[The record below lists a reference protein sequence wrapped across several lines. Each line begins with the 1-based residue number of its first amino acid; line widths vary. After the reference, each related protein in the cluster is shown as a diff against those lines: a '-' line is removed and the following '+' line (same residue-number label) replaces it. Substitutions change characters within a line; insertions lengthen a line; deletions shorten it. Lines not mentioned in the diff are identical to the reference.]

1 MAEEIKQIDNDGTND
16 GDETNVLKGRLNVS
30 RETFPKADD
39 GQAFSNRL
47 KSKKSRPPA
56 DDSRRLE
63 KQLERKEKGD
73 GMRRVG
79 GIADNNP
86 YDFDNPG
93 VKELYRSF
101 RGNGLSRLE
110 SLYNAVYLR
119 CSDNYYS
126 SGVGVKRKYENIYLH
141 PMSWFS
147 NATTMWRHNKWSVAL
162 KLLEVPVSLSKA
174 KRKAATALKMAGA
187 NLAKGAESS
196 GKVGKSAAS
205 LATVMVL
212 CATAAVGVYWW
223 NEASSDMTKLPVLK
237 LYIDGEHVGNVQTI
251 DEVAAA
257 KRTVESSISM
267 SLGLNYAMECTF
279 DYEASRAEKADVL
292 NEAKLN
298 KVLHEAAHEEMV
310 LGYCLYKGDLPVC
323 AVEDKRLLDYCLNE
337 SIKLRFPE
345 LMADDNVQNI
355 GYKDFIIRQGAF
367 PKSLFVDATSLRA
380 LLSLPP
386 IDENGT
392 ADKTVENPNLY
403 VDNALI
409 TDGYASG
416 MSSDVS
422 GYDNLPSALTVTM
435 EAVVTRTEAVTEI
448 LPYDTEYIY
457 DETLPEGL
465 TSSVNSGRNGV
476 RKATYSVEYTDG
488 KETSR
493 RLLGEEIID
502 KPVKAVKKLG
512 TRPLT
517 EEEKRYKSTGTY
529 IYPSQGEISSSF
541 GWRRLGGHNEFHKGL
556 DMRSDKGLDL
566 IASDGGTV
574 IQARDRGDG
583 YGKCILIQH
592 DDGTI
597 TRYAHCS
604 ELLVAE
610 MQKVKQGQ
618 LIAKMGSTGYVTGV
632 HIHFEII
639 KDGKVVNPMDY
650 LGAR

>member
-1 MAEEIKQIDNDGTND
+1 MAEERKQFSRDGENAAKQ
-16 GDETNVLKGRLNVS
+16 TNVRGENFDVS
-30 RETFPKADD
+30 RETFSHGGGERLIIKGVPK
-39 GQAFSNRL
+39 N
-47 KSKKSRPPA
+47 KSRPPA
-56 DDSRRLE
+56 DESERLE
-63 KQLERKEKGD
+63 RQLARKAKGD

-93 VKELYRSF
+93 LKELYKSF
-101 RGNGLSRLE
+101 RSNGLSRLE

-126 SGVGVKRKYENIYLH
+126 SGVGVKKKYENIYLH

-162 KLLEVPVSLSKA
+162 KLLEIPVSLSKVR
-174 KRKAATALKMAGA
+174 RKTGEALKTAGG
-187 NLAKGAESS
+187 NLARGAETS
-196 GKVGKSAAS
+196 GKVGRSAKS
-205 LATVMVL
+205 LLTVMLLGAAAAIGVL
-212 CATAAVGVYWW
+212 WW
-223 NEASSDMTKLPVLK
+223 NEASVNMAKLPVLK
-237 LYIDGEHVGNVQTI
+237 LYIDGEHVGNVRTI
-251 DEVAAA
+251 DEVALA

-267 SLGLNYAMECTF
+267 SLGLNYAMECVF
-279 DYEASRAEKADVL
+279 DYEASRAKRSDVL

-298 KVLHEAAHEEMV
+298 KVLHEAAHEEMEH
-310 LGYCLYKGDLPVC
+310 GFCLYKGDLPVC

-345 LMADDNVQNI
+345 LVADDNVQNI

-367 PKSLFVDATSLRA
+367 PQSLFVDASALRA

-386 IDENGT
+386 INDDGT
-392 ADKTVENPNLY
+392 AAKVSADANLY

-409 TDGYASG
+409 TDGYTAG
-416 MSSDVS
+416 MSS
-422 GYDNLPSALTVTM
+422 GIATEGLPSALSVTM
-435 EAVVTRTEAVTEI
+435 EAVVTRTETVTEI
-448 LPYDTEYIY
+448 MPYDTEYIY
-457 DETLPEGL
+457 DDDLPEGL
-465 TSSVNSGRNGV
+465 TSSVSAGRNGV
-476 RKATYSVEYTDG
+476 RKATYAVTYTDG
-488 KETSR
+488 KETAR
-493 RLLGEEIID
+493 RLLSEEAVTQ
-502 KPVKAVKKLG
+502 PVKAVKKLG

-517 EEEKRYKSTGTY
+517 EEEKQYKSTGTY
-529 IYPSQGEISSSF
+529 IYPSKGEISSAY
-541 GWRRLGGHNEFHKGL
+541 GWRLLGGHNEFHKGL
-556 DMRSDKGLDL
+556 DMRSDMGLDL
-566 IASDGGTV
+566 VASDGGTV
-574 IQARDRGDG
+574 IQAKDRGDG
-583 YGKCILIQH
+583 YGRCILIQH

-639 KDGKVVNPMDY
+639 KNGKVVDPMDY
-650 LGAR
+650 LMARN